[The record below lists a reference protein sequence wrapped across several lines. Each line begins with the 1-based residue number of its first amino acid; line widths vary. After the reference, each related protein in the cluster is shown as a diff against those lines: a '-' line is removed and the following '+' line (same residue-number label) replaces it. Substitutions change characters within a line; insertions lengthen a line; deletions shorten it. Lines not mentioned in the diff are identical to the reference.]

1 MTTSLPPDVVGRL
14 RTAYETFLASDAPD
28 PLKLRQIAAERRV
41 LPIVKAWGALGAIR
55 LDGIPVELSYEALFE
70 GSVVRG
76 RALAIGI
83 LGFCAAKFPT
93 LAALRPTRP
102 AERLRL
108 LPLWWYRTFR
118 DRERWH
124 LHMRWAR
131 VDGRDDRSVERASGR
146 LMASA
151 PLGLIRRL
159 TLALVAL
166 VALAVITLTGLLLL
180 QGGSHAV
187 SEFGL
192 ASLRGTWPTL
202 AALTVVLAGPPLLA
216 RLDGRPRFGLVALVV
231 WIASAVVYRAAEDG
245 TAFSLRA
252 SAAVAIWAGVPI
264 LVVYALRSALSRTPF
279 RPLTQVAIVVIAALV
294 LAWLTAPMAL
304 VVVCAVTGN
313 CP

>member
-1 MTTSLPPDVVGRL
+1 
-14 RTAYETFLASDAPD
+14 
-28 PLKLRQIAAERRV
+28 
-41 LPIVKAWGALGAIR
+41 
-55 LDGIPVELSYEALFE
+55 
-70 GSVVRG
+70 
-76 RALAIGI
+76 
-83 LGFCAAKFPT
+83 
-93 LAALRPTRP
+93 
-102 AERLRL
+102 
-108 LPLWWYRTFR
+108 
-118 DRERWH
+118 
-124 LHMRWAR
+124 
-131 VDGRDDRSVERASGR
+131 
-146 LMASA
+146 MASA